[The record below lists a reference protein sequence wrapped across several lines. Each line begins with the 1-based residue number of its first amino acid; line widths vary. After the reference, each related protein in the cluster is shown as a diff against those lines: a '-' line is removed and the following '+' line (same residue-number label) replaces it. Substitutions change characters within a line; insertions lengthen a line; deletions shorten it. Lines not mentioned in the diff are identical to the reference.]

1 MLLLPSVAQVSNLL
15 ARYLTVVVLLLMMA
29 QVASADTLNVNS
41 TADILNPP
49 AGVVT
54 LRSAIQA
61 ANSRSGGNTINLT
74 VAGVYKITIPG
85 ANTGTNSSGAFAILP
100 GGGNLTIVNTSG
112 GRVVIDGNKLD
123 RVFDINPGASASPAF
138 TVTMHGFTISNG
150 LAQQGDLAMGSGGG
164 IRAKSVASLTLTG
177 MVVTGNEATA
187 DGGGI
192 AMENQSNSTWVLT
205 ISNSTISNN
214 HAGDSG
220 GGIDGD
226 GTGSIVIN
234 SGSVISGNTALNDGG
249 GILLDLA
256 FGPESPNLTMQATL
270 VSDNKALGSSAIG
283 GGGIANFGSGTVS
296 MTDSKVQNNSSAAV
310 GGGYA
315 KVNCVGTLSVSSS
328 AFLGNT
334 AANGGGAIFACGPTI
349 VIAFSQIDGNST
361 GGAGGGI
368 FIGAGTPLTVRNST
382 IANNTAGQNGG
393 GVELQTSGT
402 GSSGSSITNCTITNN
417 SANNNAAV
425 NGGGLDASAGF
436 TGTLNLTNVTIS
448 GNFAGSGG
456 GIFWAGATGSAINLV
471 NTIVANNSASSTGP
485 DANNPAGTFT
495 DGGGNLIGISGA
507 GSGNTGFTAPTTQ
520 TGTTGNPLDPH
531 LGPLQNNGG
540 PTQTLALLSGSPAID
555 KGLTTSVTADQRG
568 VRRPQGTKF
577 DVGAYEFNQGPTP
590 SASVSASSL
599 DFGSQGLGTSA
610 SEQVTITD
618 NGTGALTL
626 SNVTLAGANA
636 GDFSFTPPSDC
647 VTLPATIQPNGFCG
661 YKVTFKP
668 LSTGSRT
675 AELTFIDNHLNAPN
689 SQQIVALSGTGII
702 RVNSSVSLALTTGT
716 NPSGFGTSLTF
727 TATVT
732 PNTATGTVTF
742 FDGTTINEIGAI
754 SGGAATFT
762 TSSLAIGTHSI
773 TAQYGGDTFDNV
785 STSAAFI
792 QHVLPASSTS
802 LTASPNP
809 SVFGQSVTFTARVTA
824 ISGTP
829 TGIVKFEDAGTT
841 LGTGTLSAGKA
852 TFTTAAL
859 SAGTHSITGI
869 YSGDANFGG
878 STSPVLTETVKQ
890 AVSSTSLASSLNPS
904 TFEAAVTFTA
914 TVTSTGG
921 TPTGSVAFKAGTTTL
936 GTGTL
941 NAGKATLTT
950 TALSVGTHA
959 ITAVYGG
966 STNFAGSTSP
976 ALSQVVKQAATTT
989 SVVSSVNPSAF
1000 GQSVTF
1006 TATVKPATSGTPT
1019 GTVTFKDGATTLGT
1033 GTLSGGKA
1041 TFTTSS
1047 LTKGSHAITASY
1059 GGDANFT
1066 ASTSLTLIQTVKTA
1080 TSTAVAS
1087 SVNPSAFGQA
1097 VKFTATVKATSGTP
1111 TGTVTFKNGTT
1122 TLGTGT
1128 LSAGKSTL
1136 TTAALAVGTHSITA
1150 VYSGDANFAG
1160 STSPALS
1167 QVVKQAATTTS
1178 VVSSVNPSAGG
1189 QPVTFTATVTATTS
1203 GTPTGSVQ
1211 FNDGGTQL
1219 GMRTLVGGKATFTTN
1234 ALAFGPHSITAVYLG
1249 SVDYLGSTSPVL
1261 TQQVN

>member
-1 MLLLPSVAQVSNLL
+1 MPLLPGCVQVCNSL
-15 ARYLTVVVLLLMMA
+15 ARYLTLAGLLLILGH
-29 QVASADTLNVNS
+29 VASADTFNVNS
-41 TADILNPP
+41 TADILHPP

-85 ANTGTNSSGAFAILP
+85 ANTGTNNSGAFAILP

-123 RVFDINPGASASPAF
+123 RVFDINPGASSSPAF
-138 TVTMHGFTISNG
+138 TVTMHGFTITNG
-150 LAQQGDLAMGSGGG
+150 LTQSGDTGTASGGG
-164 IRAKSVASLTLTG
+164 IRAQSVASVTLTG

-192 AMENQSNSTWVLT
+192 AMENQSNSTWALT

-214 HAGDSG
+214 HTGDSG
-220 GGIDGD
+220 GGIESDGM
-226 GTGSIVIN
+226 GSIVIN
-234 SGSVISGNTALNDGG
+234 GGTVISGNTALNNGG
-249 GILLDLA
+249 GIFLDVIGSDPGGA
-256 FGPESPNLTMQATL
+256 NLTMQGTL
-270 VSDNKALGSSAIG
+270 VSDNKAIGSVAR
-283 GGGIANFGSGTVS
+283 GGGIANIGNGTVS
-296 MTDSKVQNNSSAAV
+296 ITDSTVQNNYSGLFS
-310 GGGYA
+310 GGFGDA
-315 KVNCVGTLSVSSS
+315 NCLGTLSISSS
-328 AFLGNT
+328 AFLDNT
-334 AANGGGAIFACGPTI
+334 AVNIGGAIETCSMASIT
-349 VIAFSQIDGNST
+349 FSQIVGNSAGGI
-361 GGAGGGI
+361 GGAI
-368 FIGAGTPLTVRNST
+368 IAFGTTLTVQNST

-393 GVELQTSGT
+393 GIELQTTGT
-402 GSSGSSITNCTITNN
+402 GSSASSITNSTITNN
-417 SANNNAAV
+417 SVDNNGGGDT
-425 NGGGLDASAGF
+425 GGGLDAPGNFFGS
-436 TGTLNLTNVTIS
+436 LNLTSVTIS
-448 GNFAGSGG
+448 GNFSSNGG
-456 GIFWAGATGSAINLV
+456 GIFWAGANGSAMNLV
-471 NTIVANNSASSTGP
+471 NTIVAKNSASSIGP
-485 DANNPAGTFT
+485 DANNPANTFT

-520 TGTTGNPLDPH
+520 TGTFGTPLDPL

-540 PTQTLALLSGSPAID
+540 PTQTLALFAGSPAID
-555 KGLTTSVTADQRG
+555 KGLTTSVNADQRG
-568 VRRPQGTKF
+568 VRRPQGAKF

-590 SASVSASSL
+590 SASLSAPSL

-610 SEQVTITD
+610 SQRITITD

-626 SNVTLAGANA
+626 GNVILSGENA
-636 GDFSFTPPSDC
+636 SDFSFTPPSAC
-647 VTLPATIQPNGFCG
+647 PTLPTTIQINNFCG
-661 YKVTFKP
+661 YAVTFKP
-668 LSTGSRT
+668 MSTGTRT
-675 AELTFIDNHLNAPN
+675 AELMFIDNHLNAPN
-689 SQQIVALSGTGII
+689 SRQVVPLSGTGII
-702 RVNSSVSLALTTGT
+702 KANSTIGVALTTGT

-732 PNTATGTVTF
+732 PNTASGTVTW
-742 FDGTTINEIGAI
+742 FDGTTIQELSAI
-754 SGGAATFT
+754 SGGTATFT

-773 TAQYGGDTFDNV
+773 TAQYNGDTFDNS
-785 STSAAFI
+785 STSASLI
-792 QHVLPASSTS
+792 QRVLPASSTS
-802 LTASPNP
+802 LAASANP

-824 ISGTP
+824 TSGTP
-829 TGIVKFEDAGTT
+829 TGMVKFEDAGTT
-841 LGTGTLSAGKA
+841 LGTVTLSAGKA
-852 TFTTAAL
+852 TYTTAVL
-859 SAGTHSITGI
+859 SAGTHSITAVYG
-869 YSGDANFGG
+869 GDTNFGG
-878 STSPVLTETVKQ
+878 SASPALAQTVKQ
-890 AVSSTSLASSLNPS
+890 AASSTSLASSLNPS
-904 TFEAAVTFTA
+904 TFGATVTFTA

-921 TPTGSVAFKAGTTTL
+921 TPTGSVTFKDGTTTL

-941 NAGKATLTT
+941 SAGKAAFTT
-950 TALSVGTHA
+950 TALSVGTHS
-959 ITAVYGG
+959 ITAVYVG

-989 SVVSSVNPSAF
+989 SVVSSLNPSAV
-1000 GQSVTF
+1000 GQSVTL

-1019 GTVTFKDGATTLGT
+1019 GTVTFKDGSTTLGT
-1033 GTLSGGKA
+1033 GTLAGRKA
-1041 TFTTSS
+1041 AFTTSS
-1047 LTKGSHAITASY
+1047 LAKGSHAITASY

-1066 ASTSLTLIQTVKTA
+1066 ASTSATLTQTVKPA
-1080 TSTAVAS
+1080 TSTTVAS

-1111 TGTVTFKNGTT
+1111 TGTVTFKNGTA

-1128 LSAGKSTL
+1128 LSAGKATL
-1136 TTAALAVGTHSITA
+1136 TTAALTAGTHSITA

-1178 VVSSVNPSAGG
+1178 VVSSLNPSAGG

-1211 FNDGGTQL
+1211 FNDGGTLL
-1219 GMRTLVGGKATFTTN
+1219 GISALVGGKATFTTN
-1234 ALAFGPHSITAVYLG
+1234 GLAIGPHSITAVYTG